1 MLLPERFIASGGGA
15 SDIRK
20 TPILSIC
27 IAFFVK
33 DNAPAN
39 R

>member
-1 MLLPERFIASGGGA
+1 MLLPERFTASGGGA

-33 DNAPAN
+33 DNVSVN